1 MGIGSSRGGVDL
13 WKLQLDLQKLQLDLQ
28 KLQLD
33 LRKLQLDLR
42 KLQLDLQ
49 KLLIPRSAEVTDTQ
63 NGHRRRT
70 GMQQVDWHASG
81 LACVWIGMR
90 LASWTSR
97 GGRTLK

>member
-42 KLQLDLQ
+42 KLLM
-49 KLLIPRSAEVTDTQ
+49 PRSAEVTDTQ
-63 NGHRRRT
+63 ICR
-70 GMQQVDWHASG
+70 SY
-81 LACVWIGMR
+81 
-90 LASWTSR
+90 
-97 GGRTLK
+97 

>member
-13 WKLQLDLQKLQLDLQ
+13 WKLQLDLQKLQLDLR

-70 GMQQVDWHASG
+70 GMHAARG
-81 LACVWIGMR
+81 LACVWLHGL
-90 LASWTSR
+90 LAE
-97 GGRTLK
+97 GAH